1 GVVGRLRLDART
13 VRAGVLAVGAR
24 VVHADHHRV
33 RGLTRTR
40 RVAVTADIAD
50 DQRTVAEGEL
60 GAVVL
65 TDPDPLHKPERGA
78 QPVDRLANVR
88 VDEDG
93 DDGGSRDRAVRLHAG
108 SSL

>member
-1 GVVGRLRLDART
+1 VRT
-13 VRAGVLAVGAR
+13 GVLAVGAR

-40 RVAVTADIAD
+40 RVAIPADVAD

-65 TDPDPLHKPERGA
+65 TDPDPLHEAERRT
-78 QPVDRLANVR
+78 QPVDRLADVR
-88 VDEDG
+88 VDEDRN
-93 DDGGSRDRAVRLHAG
+93 DGGSRD
-108 SSL
+108 